1 MFRRRSAVSYRGPGL
16 ASTVART
23 AVIAGT
29 ATATSNAVASRQQ
42 RRHQADTSN
51 LAQLQLDRANLQAEQ
66 VSADMTPAGGQG
78 LITQLTQLGELKENG
93 ILTDEEF
100 NKAKAKILG
109 G

>member
-1 MFRRRSAVSYRGPGL
+1 
-16 ASTVART
+16 
-23 AVIAGT
+23 
-29 ATATSNAVASRQQ
+29 
-42 RRHQADTSN
+42 
-51 LAQLQLDRANLQAEQ
+51 
-66 VSADMTPAGGQG
+66 MTPAGGQG